1 MREELAREL
10 LALDGSLPQ
19 RVNCPYCATTVEAWP
34 TLLAELDRTA
44 VETCREPARV
54 CPSCASRLTI
64 DGAPQRFSDPLGLRM
79 IARAVSRGVVGL
91 FKLGGCLA
99 TVVAFPALIA
109 GALWWAAAT
118 PHDRLLVAAAVV
130 AAALIPICG
139 YGPWRKSLARRRWE
153 AERDRRWRRIGAG
166 DAVLGEHLTEC
177 DKRIRQLVR
186 QVRDRDARTA
196 VVRAAR
202 EKLER
207 SSFRERAEPYRR
219 AVKLLDDQVREREH
233 LLADFL
239 AYRRDLEA
247 LVAVRRAET
256 AFEAGTPITDAADL
270 AEERSRLA
278 DAVDRLMAAAE
289 LDEALASLPLGEAG
303 ATGT

>member
-10 LALDGSLPQ
+10 LALDDSLPQ
-19 RVNCPYCATTVEAWP
+19 RVNCPYCATAVEAWP

-44 VETCREPARV
+44 GEAGREPVRA

-79 IARAVSRGVVGL
+79 MARALARGVSGL

-99 TVVAFPALIA
+99 TVVAFPLLI
-109 GALWWAAAT
+109 GSALWWAAAT
-118 PHDRLLVAAAVV
+118 PHDRILVAAAVV

-139 YGPWRKSLARRRWE
+139 YGPWRKLLARRRWE
-153 AERDRRWRRIGAG
+153 AERDRRWKRIGAG
-166 DAVLGEHLTEC
+166 DTVLGEHLTEC
-177 DKRIRQLVR
+177 DQRIRQLVR

-207 SSFRERAEPYRR
+207 SSFRERAAPYRR
-219 AVKLLDDQVREREH
+219 AVQLLDDQVREREH

-270 AEERSRLA
+270 DEERSRLA

-289 LDEALASLPLGEAG
+289 LDETLASLPLGEAPEG
-303 ATGT
+303 A